1 MTLFATGKTIS
12 ILLLISFVV
21 SFRNAILKF
30 PSAIISTKKL
40 TSLHSSINVI
50 DEKHSASYT
59 NSERKSFKRFI
70 QLELWRAPE
79 LESLYPI
86 LCSLEQACRDIN
98 NLMRRITT
106 DQLDGYQLSGSG
118 NHSVNI
124 QGESQ
129 KKLDVVANR
138 IMKISMCCSGKI
150 NAIASEEE
158 DHPCLCSDVTHNIG
172 FSGGE
177 YAAVFDPLD
186 GSSNIDS
193 GLPTGTIFGIY
204 RNPKYST
211 SVTNDPLTMIKQK
224 GNELVVAGY
233 CLYSSSTY
241 IVLTMRTGLHI
252 FTLDDVTG
260 EFYLTRSNLRIPRSG
275 NIYSF
280 NDGNSLKWGHAIN
293 NYLMDLKNNQLVGSL
308 YNEKRKPTGRYLGA
322 LVADIHNI
330 LLNGG
335 IFGYPGTTP
344 KPSGKIRLL
353 YEANPIALIMEEA
366 GGMAVDGYNRILD
379 LPVKDIH
386 QRTPVFMGSID
397 EVSSLM
403 KYMQFFSQSS

>member
-1 MTLFATGKTIS
+1 MKLLSSRIVVILFIATCHC
-12 ILLLISFVV
+12 
-21 SFRNAILKF
+21 FRNNFIKF
-30 PSAIISTKKL
+30 AQPRTKL
-40 TSLHSSINVI
+40 ANSLVNVI
-50 DEKHSASYT
+50 DEKYPSLNT
-59 NSERKSFKRFI
+59 NSERKTFKRFI

-86 LCSLEQACRDIN
+86 LCSLEQASRDIN

-106 DQLDGYQLSGSG
+106 DQLDGYQLSGNG

-124 QGESQ
+124 QGENQ

-138 IMKISMCCSGKI
+138 IMKNSLCCSGKI

-158 DHPCLCSDVTHNIG
+158 DEPCLCSDVTHNIG

-204 RNPKYST
+204 RKPKYSY
-211 SVTNDPLTMIKQK
+211 SAKDPMSMIKQK
-224 GNELVVAGY
+224 GNELIVAGY

-260 EFYLTRSNLRIPRSG
+260 EFYLTRSNVRIPRFG

-280 NDGNSLKWGHAIN
+280 NDGNSMKWGHAMN
-293 NYLMDLKNNQLVGSL
+293 NFLVDLKSSQLVGSS
-308 YNEKRKPTGRYLGA
+308 YNEQRKPTGRYMGA

-335 IFGYPGTTP
+335 IFGYPGTIQ
-344 KPSGKIRLL
+344 KPCGKIRLL

-366 GGMAVDGYNRILD
+366 GGMAVDGHSRILD

-386 QRTPVFMGSID
+386 QRTPVFLGSID
-397 EVSSLM
+397 EVSALM
-403 KYMQFFSQSS
+403 KYMQFFSQPN